1 MASSSSIATNH
12 AATKETPEGSRY
24 LFRADLEIVRD
35 ADSDSVTIVDARHK
49 QRHVFTADEFRL
61 CQAADGKKTLAL
73 IRQAFKAETGREI
86 PYGEVFKFFRRL
98 RSLGLLE
105 ESVANKPEP
114 AARNIKQASEARS
127 GETAGPSPAQDDS
140 IATVG
145 TGGLGDARPGD
156 FGAAFGARAGG
167 GGLFRSIF
175 GGGLQGSDLRS
186 LNFLGGPATRARVA
200 EGAGNAREPARVS
213 LFSPNA
219 ALGVFAALTWSLK
232 YVFVPLLLVVPTAI
246 WIAYQHRDILAAD
259 IRGFD
264 LSVVGTTIVGLI
276 FTSLVSRLTQGTF
289 IRGFGA
295 EVKQF
300 GIALTFGIPRF
311 FIDLGGTATIARR
324 GQLWVH
330 AAPLIARLG
339 LLSAGTLLWFGL
351 RQWSPWLSHLALV
364 VGQIGLLAFLF
375 SALPLLP
382 SDGYRWLATYFGRPA
397 LRSDALRS
405 ISAGFAVFGGSEL
418 PLRSSALILFV
429 VAIALGVSLLALVV
443 QIYFDVATTGDVRL
457 LTAALLLGVG
467 VALAMWVIALRNYG
481 RADKIDVLDSAATH
495 SLLANW
501 TGQADVVSDYP
512 VSIGAIGKVFWAMLL
527 CALLAI
533 AFLPY
538 RYDAG
543 GKFEIL
549 PTQRTVVSVRT
560 SGEVQQVLV
569 REGDWVKANQLL
581 AKLSSDDQ
589 QRAVIITSAELERA
603 KAQLAQFGNNTTGQN
618 DPALEQ
624 SAAAADSA
632 SAKKDN
638 YIRTEAERA
647 ARAEV
652 ERLTHKLAYERDQL
666 AQTDVHAPKEGR
678 VMTPNVH
685 LLTGTWRLRG
695 SELLTLADT
704 RTLEAEI
711 NLPEADIGLVKV
723 GDKVRM
729 RPWSDDDRE
738 MTGTVTEIAPTAQA
752 KPYGHIVRVK
762 ASIPNHEAFL
772 RPALTGYAKI
782 DGQDMRVWEAFLRR
796 VIRIVRVEMWSWI
809 P

>member
-12 AATKETPEGSRY
+12 AATKETPERSRY

-35 ADSDSVTIVDARHK
+35 ADSDSVTVVDARHK
-49 QRHVFTADEFRL
+49 QRHVFTADELRL
-61 CQAADGKKTLAL
+61 CQAADGNKTLAL

-86 PYGEVFKFFRRL
+86 PYGEVFRFFRRL
-98 RSLGLLE
+98 RRLGLLE
-105 ESVANKPEP
+105 ESVANKP
-114 AARNIKQASEARS
+114 AAAAQNIKQASEARS

-145 TGGLGDARPGD
+145 TGGLGDARSGD

-167 GGLFRSIF
+167 GGLF

-186 LNFLGGPATRARVA
+186 LNFLGGLATRARVAGRVA

-246 WIAYQHRDILAAD
+246 WVAYQHRDILAAD

-264 LSVVGTTIVGLI
+264 LSVVGTAIVGLI

-289 IRGFGA
+289 IRGFGG

-300 GIALTFGIPRF
+300 GIALSFGIPRF

-339 LLSAGTLLWFGL
+339 LFSAGTLLWFGL
-351 RQWSPWLSHLALV
+351 RQSPWLSHLAWV
-364 VGQIGLLAFLF
+364 VARIGLLAFLC

-418 PLRSSALILFV
+418 PLRSSAAILFV

-467 VALAMWVIALRNYG
+467 VALAIWVIALRNYG

-501 TGQADVVSDYP
+501 TGQADVVSDHP
-512 VSIGAIGKVFWAMLL
+512 VSIGAIGKVFWAVVL

-569 REGDWVKANQLL
+569 REGDWVKINQLL

-603 KAQLAQFGNNTTGQN
+603 KAQLAQFGSNTTGQN
-618 DPALEQ
+618 DTALEQ
-624 SAAAADSA
+624 SVAAADSA

-638 YIRTEAERA
+638 YIRTEGERA

-678 VMTPNVH
+678 VITPNVH
-685 LLTGTWRLRG
+685 LLTGTWRL
-695 SELLTLADT
+695 
-704 RTLEAEI
+704 
-711 NLPEADIGLVKV
+711 
-723 GDKVRM
+723 
-729 RPWSDDDRE
+729 
-738 MTGTVTEIAPTAQA
+738 
-752 KPYGHIVRVK
+752 
-762 ASIPNHEAFL
+762 
-772 RPALTGYAKI
+772 
-782 DGQDMRVWEAFLRR
+782 
-796 VIRIVRVEMWSWI
+796 
-809 P
+809 